1 MSRVRTEI
9 EQSIASRYRRFAHNE
24 ARGQSALYEG
34 LAEFVAE
41 SDRMLTFLASL
52 PKDRQQPNLLFAAVR
67 NVVGLPSDGK
77 ALVDAIDREGS
88 AVSAVMKSR
97 TTQTNEPG
105 RCAVL
110 LPVLARLP
118 QPIAIVEVGAS
129 AGLCLLPDRYGYDY
143 GRCRIEAPN
152 ETRACAPAFPSE
164 CNELTPLPRNLPDI
178 QWRRG
183 LDLNPLDVASI
194 SDMEWLETLVWPEQ
208 QGRRERLRAAIEV
221 ARRDPPMVARG
232 DLLKDLET
240 VLRQV
245 PPGLTTVI
253 FHTAVLAY
261 VNERGRQQFRQAMLE
276 SGAVWISNEAPGVF
290 PEIASKLSSQV
301 RHDRFLL
308 CVDDNPV
315 AWAAP
320 HGQSLDWIGNG

>member
-1 MSRVRTEI
+1 
-9 EQSIASRYRRFAHNE
+9 
-24 ARGQSALYEG
+24 
-34 LAEFVAE
+34 
-41 SDRMLTFLASL
+41 MLTFLASL

-77 ALVDAIDREGS
+77 SLVDAIDREGS
-88 AVSAVMKSR
+88 AVSAVMKTR
-97 TTQTNEPG
+97 TTQTNEPA

-110 LPVLARLP
+110 LPVLAHLP

-143 GRCRIEAPN
+143 GRCLIEAPN
-152 ETRACAPAFPSE
+152 ETRACAPVFPCE
-164 CNELTPLPRNLPDI
+164 CNGLTPLPRALPDV

-183 LDLNPLDVASI
+183 LDLNPLDVAST

-208 QGRRERLRAAIEV
+208 QGRLERLRAAIEV

-232 DLLKDLET
+232 DLLKELET

-245 PPGLTTVI
+245 PPGLTTVV

-261 VNERGRQQFRQAMLE
+261 VNERGRQQFRQAMLT
-276 SGAVWISNEAPGVF
+276 SGAVWISNEASGVF

-301 RHDRFLL
+301 RRDRFLL
-308 CVDDNPV
+308 SVSDSPV
-315 AWAAP
+315 AWTAP
-320 HGQSLDWIGNG
+320 HGQSLDWINNE